1 MDVQVDEME
10 VDGQIDA
17 MPLPRYSLNYPPA
30 SAPTDP
36 AVAVPGPSNTTA
48 ATTSTTTK
56 APAAPVAGPSLGA
69 MLDGVLASVG
79 VPCTG
84 APVLAHNT
92 IVPSVT
98 VSLHPLVI
106 LHLSEHWTRIRAQE
120 GQKQQVIGAL
130 IGKQKGRNI
139 EVMNAFELRFDTV
152 DGDIII
158 NQEYYATKEQQCEW
172 PDGVHKAHTRL
183 HLIFVF
189 LHTKFPSYVSQTLLF
204 YSVGFST
211 DCRKC

>member
-1 MDVQVDEME
+1 MADDMDVDA
-10 VDGQIDA
+10 QIDVA
-17 MPLPRYSLNYPPA
+17 ASNPRPA
-30 SAPTDP
+30 T
-36 AVAVPGPSNTTA
+36 
-48 ATTSTTTK
+48 
-56 APAAPVAGPSLGA
+56 AGPSSAVVVELKSSISPSTSTDNTAAKSGA
-69 MLDGVLASVG
+69 AGPSTSPAAKSTAGAPMDGVLANVG

-84 APVLAHNT
+84 ATVLAPNT

-139 EVMNAFELRFDTV
+139 EVMNAFELRFDTI

-158 NQEYYATKEQQCEW
+158 NQEYYATKEQQC
-172 PDGVHKAHTRL
+172 KL
-183 HLIFVF
+183 
-189 LHTKFPSYVSQTLLF
+189 Y
-204 YSVGFST
+204 
-211 DCRKC
+211 